1 MPGGEY
7 PTLATSAKV
16 ENAVI
21 AQRYA
26 QIISSMCPTLRYIM
40 IGYGQDLAWEIL
52 TPSEEWT
59 GYPTTSKAPVSLRL
73 LELDEL
79 LEIELFAYT
88 EFPEQ
93 SGLPGLERDRIEKG
107 DPDPSTKELRAL
119 LAERGISPLTRV
131 V

>member
-1 MPGGEY
+1 
-7 PTLATSAKV
+7 
-16 ENAVI
+16 
-21 AQRYA
+21 
-26 QIISSMCPTLRYIM
+26 M
-40 IGYGQDLAWEIL
+40 IGHGHDLAWEVL
-52 TPSEEWT
+52 TPSAEWME
-59 GYPTTSKAPVSLRL
+59 YRRRSKAPVSLRL

-93 SGLPGLERDRIEKG
+93 SGLAGLQRDRLEKG
-107 DPDPSTKELRAL
+107 DPDPSTKELSVL